1 MEQSKSCGYKI
12 ELTQC
17 LRRFHL
23 VTGELLR
30 ELPELRNF
38 KVGMA
43 NICIMHTSASLT
55 ISENADPTVIDRMM
69 RRLFSKRV

>member
-12 ELTQC
+12 KLTQC
-17 LRRFHL
+17 PRRFHL

-55 ISENADPTVIDRMM
+55 ISENADPTVIYRMM
-69 RRLFSKRV
+69 RRLFSKKD